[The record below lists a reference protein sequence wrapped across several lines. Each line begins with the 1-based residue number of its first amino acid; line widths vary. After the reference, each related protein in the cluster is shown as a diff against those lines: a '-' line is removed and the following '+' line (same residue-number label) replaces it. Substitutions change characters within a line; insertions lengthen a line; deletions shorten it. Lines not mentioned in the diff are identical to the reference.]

1 MNEGSAQEKPTR
13 DDVVKEFR
21 VRALLE
27 ATRRVIGRHGFQGA
41 TIDRVAEEAGVAK
54 GTIYLYFANKEDL
67 LHAAVLQGLRE
78 MVRQIKEDGALA
90 TGSPLTCLKRLARN
104 QFRMLNSNRDFLK
117 ALILEPSFASFKPG
131 DSRANELLQV
141 FTSHLEFLSELL
153 GRAFEFGE
161 IKRIDPQLGAFMLNE
176 LIIGSLRR
184 RLLQLA
190 ATPIEAD
197 ADAVIDLFLNGIAVR
212 PNGAGE

>member
-1 MNEGSAQEKPTR
+1 MNESSAQERPTR
-13 DDVVKEFR
+13 DEILKEFR
-21 VRALLE
+21 VRELLE
-27 ATRRVIGRHGFQGA
+27 ATRRVIGRYGFQGA

-54 GTIYLYFANKEDL
+54 GTIYLYFANKENL

-78 MVRQIKEDGALA
+78 MVRQIEQDGALA
-90 TGSPLTCLKRLARN
+90 SDSPLTCLKHLARN

-117 ALILEPSFASFKPG
+117 ALILEPSFASFRPG
-131 DSRANELLQV
+131 DPRANELLQV
-141 FTSHLEFLSELL
+141 FKSYLEFLSKLL
-153 GRAFEFGE
+153 GRAIEHGE

-190 ATPIEAD
+190 ATPIEED
-197 ADAVIDLFLNGIAVR
+197 AEAVIDLFFNGIAIR
-212 PNGAGE
+212 ADGAGA